1 MRGECTLEGKGREID
16 VGQNERDSGMEKGEC
31 VGVCGGV
38 GAGVGVCVGARAHIF
53 VRLCVNSGD
62 HLCFKCDQC
71 PKAKSPQVH
80 PFNWKCESILSPR
93 VSHMLCILS

>member
-38 GAGVGVCVGARAHIF
+38 GVSVCACVCMCLCAVSYTHLRAHET
-53 VRLCVNSGD
+53 G
-62 HLCFKCDQC
+62 
-71 PKAKSPQVH
+71 
-80 PFNWKCESILSPR
+80 
-93 VSHMLCILS
+93 